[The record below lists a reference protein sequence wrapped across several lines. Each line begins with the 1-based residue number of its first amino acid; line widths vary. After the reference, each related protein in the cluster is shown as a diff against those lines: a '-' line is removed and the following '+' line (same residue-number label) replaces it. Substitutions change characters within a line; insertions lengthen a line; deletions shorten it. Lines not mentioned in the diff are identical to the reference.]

1 MFFHAIIKNCA
12 IHFLR
17 FSIPVLC
24 GFILSLYSGL
34 TEAQDVNSY
43 TITRAE
49 GKISI
54 DGKLDERAWDKAVE
68 ASLTETNTGNPVP
81 LKSTV
86 KLLWDDSYLYVGFYC
101 EDPDAWATLT
111 EEDDPLW
118 NEEVVELFIDPDG
131 NGSNY
136 YEHEINPINVKVDL
150 FVINA
155 GKSRNGKIE
164 GWFEWDFKSI
174 KSAVYVDG
182 DGKKEGTNDKYWV
195 VEVAVPFEDLWETPH
210 VPPRD
215 GDMWRMNLYRIER
228 GKSGDTSD
236 DWYAAFNPTKRPS
249 FHTPWEFGKFYF
261 KK

>member
-1 MFFHAIIKNCA
+1 MYLHTILKTCTVHLLRLAI
-12 IHFLR
+12 
-17 FSIPVLC
+17 PMLC
-24 GFILSLYSGL
+24 TFIISLYSGA

-43 TITRAE
+43 TITRAT
-49 GKISI
+49 GKITI
-54 DGKLDERAWDKAVE
+54 DGKLDESAWNKAVE
-68 ASLTETNTGNPVP
+68 ASLTETNTGKAVP

-86 KLLWDDSYLYVGFYC
+86 KVLWDDEYLYVGFYC
-101 EDPDAWATLT
+101 EDPDAWATIT
-111 EEDDPLW
+111 EEDGPLW
-118 NEEVVELFIDPDG
+118 GEEVVELFIDPDG

-155 GKSRNGKIE
+155 GKERKGKIE
-164 GWFEWDFKSI
+164 GWFDWDFKGL
-174 KSAVYVDG
+174 KSEVFVDG
-182 DGKKEGTNDKYWV
+182 DGKNEGTKDKYWV

-210 VPPRD
+210 NPPQD

-228 GKSGDTSD
+228 GKSDDKSD
-236 DWYAAFNPTKRPS
+236 DWYAAFNPTKRGS